1 METFAHW
8 TNVIVNRGVITLP
21 SGEHRREEG
30 VREELAEQFIED
42 IPEGTTRSDVTAKLL
57 ASGVRID
64 ETDGLGF
71 EEEWPPEIRRQF
83 DSDRSISKRSSWSSL
98 K

>member
-1 METFAHW
+1 MRFAHW
-8 TNVIVNRGVITLP
+8 KNMMLPTGVVTGP
-21 SGEHRREEG
+21 YDEHRREVGRDE
-30 VREELAEQFIED
+30 VAEQFIED
-42 IPEGTTRSDVTAKLL
+42 IPDGTTRNDVVAKLF

-71 EEEWPPEIRRQF
+71 EEEWPPEVKRQF
-83 DSDRSISKRSSWSSL
+83 GSDRSVSKRFSWSSL